1 MGKAIEERKTLF
13 FTGYSRFPE
22 NTSSHH
28 VFGILSLELEVD
40 PLTYHIVDASCT
52 LLPSLGEK
60 FLIDTLIGKDLN
72 SGLSSAI
79 EEVESRYFSSEKR
92 AIIAAIKDAQRQ
104 FIEFKTKDHEVH

>member
-1 MGKAIEERKTLF
+1 MGKVTEKKRTLF

-28 VFGILSLELEVD
+28 VFGILSLEVEID
-40 PLTYHIVDASCT
+40 PKTYQIVDASCT

-60 FLIDTLIGKDLN
+60 FLMDTLIGEDMR
-72 SGLSSAI
+72 SGLCSAI
-79 EEVESRYFSSEKR
+79 EQVESRYFSSEKK

-104 FIEFKTKDHEVH
+104 FIEFKAKGQKVH

>member
-1 MGKAIEERKTLF
+1 MGKAMEEKKTLF

-28 VFGILSLELEVD
+28 VFGILSLELEVN

-60 FLIDTLIGKDLN
+60 FLVDTLIGRDMN
-72 SGLSSAI
+72 SGLVSAI

-104 FIEFKTKDHEVH
+104 FIEFKTKGHKVH